1 MIRIDPAHAEAYNY
15 VGYMFA
21 EKGVNLDEAVTLITK
36 ALDLEPDNGYFI
48 DSLGW
53 ALYQQGRYPEALR
66 ELKRAVEKA
75 KEDPVIFDHLG
86 DALMKNGLAEDAMT
100 AWQKSLSLDPT
111 AEAVRKKIEAER
123 NRPRRA
129 KGESSKASQ

>member
-1 MIRIDPAHAEAYNY
+1 
-15 VGYMFA
+15 
-21 EKGVNLDEAVTLITK
+21 
-36 ALDLEPDNGYFI
+36 ALELERDNGYFI
-48 DSLGW
+48 DSVGW
-53 ALYQQGRYPEALR
+53 ALYQQGRCPEALH
-66 ELKRAVEKA
+66 ELQRAVEKA

-86 DALMKNGLAEDAMT
+86 DALMQNDPAEDAIT